1 MNFKTLTIPYLLES
15 VTEREIMDEI
25 APQLQGTVVRVQ
37 IVPSFNLHKGSARP
51 SITAI
56 ISYKPWFIQNHQVSP
71 NGGYCPSR
79 EEWTK
84 SRNFP

>member
-15 VTEREIMDEI
+15 VTEREIYEDI
-25 APQLQGTVVRVQ
+25 APQLEGIIENVYIQPCAQ
-37 IVPSFNLHKGSARP
+37 PFKGHYYC
-51 SITAI
+51 TAVI
-56 ISYKPWFIQNHQVSP
+56 RYSPIALNANVSKKEP
-71 NGGYCPSR
+71 VKYVW